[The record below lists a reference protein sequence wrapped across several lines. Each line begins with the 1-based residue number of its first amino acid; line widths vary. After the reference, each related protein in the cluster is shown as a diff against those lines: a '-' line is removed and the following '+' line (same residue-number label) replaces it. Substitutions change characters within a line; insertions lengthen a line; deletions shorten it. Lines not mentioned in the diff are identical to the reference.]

1 MREWRRCWRISHD
14 RRQNVSPDYTTY
26 DPPGPGI
33 KATAALCLCA
43 VAVGLYWLGSC
54 LL

>member
-26 DPPGPGI
+26 DPHRTVYLLV
-33 KATAALCLCA
+33 AVLLAA